1 MPARGLAP
9 TPRAYLA
16 SGDWPSGKLVA
27 DAPFEARRVAGVA
40 QRLVDAIGERSLR
53 SVAREADV
61 SIGTL
66 SNLVGGRTW
75 GDVVTV
81 VRLERCLGVSL
92 WCEVD
97 HTAQGAGPSPRM
109 GETGRKSTGPG
120 RSDLPGRPKA
130 AG

>member
-9 TPRAYLA
+9 IPRAYLA
-16 SGDWPSGKLVA
+16 SGDWPKGTLVT
-27 DAPFEARRVAGVA
+27 DAPFEAHHVAGVA
-40 QRLVDAIGERSLR
+40 RRLLDAIGERSLR

-81 VRLERCLGVSL
+81 ARLERCLGVSL
-92 WCEVD
+92 WCEGV
-97 HTAQGAGPSPRM
+97 HGSEGATPEAQKGQ
-109 GETGRKSTGPG
+109 TGRSGADAG
-120 RSDLPGRPKA
+120 RSDLGGRPG
-130 AG
+130 AGE